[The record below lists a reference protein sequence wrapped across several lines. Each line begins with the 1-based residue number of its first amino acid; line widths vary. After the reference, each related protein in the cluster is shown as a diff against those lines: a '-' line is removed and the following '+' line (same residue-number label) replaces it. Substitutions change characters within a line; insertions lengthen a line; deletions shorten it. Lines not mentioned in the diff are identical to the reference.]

1 MRAAQGARQSVAII
15 GAGIAGLSCATAL
28 SKAGYS
34 VVLFDKARG
43 PGGRMST
50 RRFETPLG
58 EASADHGAQYFTARD
73 PDFLEEV
80 IGWALAGVAAPW
92 TDVAGDCWVGVPSM
106 NAIIRHLASMQTV
119 HWNSRIET
127 ISSAASGWELATSK
141 GTLGPFDAVVIAVPS
156 DQALP
161 FLAGND
167 FAMAR
172 RAMLARFQPC
182 WTALF
187 AFDAPLQSSRPYV
200 RDTGAIGWACR
211 ESAKPQRQGPETW
224 VVQANASWSSAHL
237 DDDADTV
244 LAALRRELEAALAT
258 PLPEPIAQS
267 SHRWRYAMS
276 SGLDD
281 GALWN
286 ADLGLGACGDWLLGP
301 RIESGWLSGRALA
314 GAMLGKLVANAA

>member
-1 MRAAQGARQSVAII
+1 MRAKGRASKSYAIV
-15 GAGIAGLSCATAL
+15 GAGISGLACAGSLA
-28 SKAGYS
+28 KAGHQ
-34 VVLFDKARG
+34 VHLFDKARG

-58 EASADHGAQYFTARD
+58 EATADHGAQYFTARD

-80 IGWALAGVAAPW
+80 IGWALADVAAPW
-92 TDVAGDCWVGVPSM
+92 PDVAEDCWVGVPGM
-106 NAIIRHLASMQTV
+106 NAVIRHLAAPHGV
-119 HWNSRIET
+119 HWNSRVEAL
-127 ISSAASGWELATSK
+127 SREPSGWRLTGPSLSEGQFDGVVLA
-141 GTLGPFDAVVIAVPS
+141 IPS

-161 FLAGND
+161 FLAGHD

-187 AFDAPLQSSRPYV
+187 AFDAPLTTQQSFL
-200 RDTGAIGWACR
+200 RDVGAIGWANR
-211 ESAKPQRQGPETW
+211 EGAKPGRQGPETW
-224 VVQANASWSSAHL
+224 VVQANASWSSEHL
-237 DDDADTV
+237 EETPETV
-244 LAALRRELEAALAT
+244 LAALHVELAAALGVDVPA
-258 PLPEPIAQS
+258 PIAQS

-276 SGLDD
+276 AGLGD

-286 ADLGLGACGDWLLGP
+286 ADIGLGACGDWLLGP

-314 GAMLGKLVANAA
+314 TEILQSAVARVD